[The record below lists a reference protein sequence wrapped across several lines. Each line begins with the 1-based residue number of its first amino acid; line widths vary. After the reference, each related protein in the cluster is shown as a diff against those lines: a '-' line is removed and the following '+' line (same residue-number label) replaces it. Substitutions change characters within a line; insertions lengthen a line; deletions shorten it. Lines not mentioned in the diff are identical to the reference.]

1 MISDLIMFKKLI
13 EYFQSVRQEMTKVS
27 WPTRAEMIE
36 SSRIVLVLS
45 LVLGIVVF
53 FVDRILSLGLE
64 QLL

>member
-1 MISDLIMFKKLI
+1 MTSDLIMFKKLL

-53 FVDRILSLGLE
+53 FVDRVLSLGLE